1 MMTKWILSA
10 GVAALAF
17 SPLASAEPTYAE
29 VQQIIQRDFKAKGQ
43 AKMDRLDQDVVQQVC
58 NQSGNK
64 PPADVAKA
72 LESDQLKAIPFPS
85 GSLMGNWKM
94 GGKLA
99 WSGKGMQWNEDPK
112 QGAAGG
118 CYNCHEI
125 SPKRTS
131 FGTIGTSLRAFGKK
145 RGSGADMQK
154 YVYGKIYNA
163 KAYNLCSQMPR
174 LGHAGTLNE
183 KQITDLVALLLD
195 SASPV
200 NQ

>member
-1 MMTKWILSA
+1 MMTKWILGA

-17 SPLASAEPTYAE
+17 SPLASAEPSYAE
-29 VQQIIQRDFKAKGQ
+29 VQQIIKRDFKAKGQ
-43 AKMDRLDQDVVQQVC
+43 AKMDRLDQDIVQQVC
-58 NQSGNK
+58 TQAHDK

-72 LESDQLKAIPFPS
+72 LEADQFKMFPFPS
-85 GSLMGNWKM
+85 GSLIGNWQN

-112 QGAAGG
+112 KGAGGG

-125 SPKRTS
+125 APERTS
-131 FGTIGTSLRAFGKK
+131 FGTIGPSLRAFGKK

-163 KAYNLCSQMPR
+163 KAYTLCSNMPR
-174 LGHAGTLNE
+174 FGATGTLTE
-183 KQITDLVALLLD
+183 QQIKDLVAYVLD
-195 SASPV
+195 PSSP
-200 NQ
+200 NNK